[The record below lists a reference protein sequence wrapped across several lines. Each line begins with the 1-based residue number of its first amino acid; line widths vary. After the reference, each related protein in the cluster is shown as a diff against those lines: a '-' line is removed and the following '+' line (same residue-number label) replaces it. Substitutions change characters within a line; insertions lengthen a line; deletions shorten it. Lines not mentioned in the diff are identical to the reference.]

1 MTFCFIP
8 KYQIVMPTAYASIS
22 AYYAISKTRYILIE
36 YDIDI
41 ILLRTLLNINT
52 LFNRK
57 QISKKITDNAN
68 KVP

>member
-1 MTFCFIP
+1 MTFVLFRN
-8 KYQIVMPTAYASIS
+8 YQIVTAYASIS

-52 LFNRK
+52 LLIENK
-57 QISKKITDNAN
+57 SVVKITDNAI

>member
-1 MTFCFIP
+1 MTFVLF
-8 KYQIVMPTAYASIS
+8 KYQIVMPTAYSIS

-57 QISKKITDNAN
+57 QISS
-68 KVP
+68 

>member
-1 MTFCFIP
+1 MTFVLF

-57 QISKKITDNAN
+57 QISS
-68 KVP
+68 

>member
-1 MTFCFIP
+1 
-8 KYQIVMPTAYASIS
+8 MPTAYASIS

-57 QISKKITDNAN
+57 QVVKRLQIMQIKSLN
-68 KVP
+68 

>member
-1 MTFCFIP
+1 MPRESTQMTFVLFRNI
-8 KYQIVMPTAYASIS
+8 IVMPTAYASIS

-41 ILLRTLLNINT
+41 ILKDSLNINT

-57 QISKKITDNAN
+57 QISS
-68 KVP
+68 

>member
-1 MTFCFIP
+1 MTFVLFRNI
-8 KYQIVMPTAYASIS
+8 IIMPTAYASIS

-57 QISKKITDNAN
+57 QISS
-68 KVP
+68 